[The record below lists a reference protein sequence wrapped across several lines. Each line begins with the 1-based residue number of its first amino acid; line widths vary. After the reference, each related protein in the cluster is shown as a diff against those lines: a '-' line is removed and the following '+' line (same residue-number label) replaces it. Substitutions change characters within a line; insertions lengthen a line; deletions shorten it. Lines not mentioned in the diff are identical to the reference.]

1 MAILLLLKQAFLA
14 WKRDHASYLA
24 AAISYHALFSLAP
37 LFIIILAVAGTIYGQ
52 ESSQQQLFGLLQGY
66 VGQDSA
72 NAVQQLLQQ
81 ADLAS
86 RSGTALVVGIALTLV
101 GSIGVFNK
109 LQEAVTIIWNAPPK
123 KRGWKHQLVRSLL
136 LFTLVLVSSAFLIAS
151 LLISTILSQGGLW
164 LTHLIGFEAHWLLS
178 ITNAVASLGLMTALF
193 ALLFRVLTDAPLVWR
208 KIWPAALITA
218 LLFNLGKFAIGFY
231 LGQASIGSVY
241 GAAGSLVV
249 MLVWIFYA
257 SQIFLYGVEV
267 VKAQHHPSH

>member
-1 MAILLLLKQAFLA
+1 MALLLLLKQAFLA